1 MKKELYER
9 KRQKKKLE
17 LFQDMRNLAESS
29 CEKDFKNGAAE
40 ELLVTFHVMKLSKA
54 GAKKKTKENAK
65 AVTLTTSPYSKT
77 PTSPLN
83 PSFEKLKNMLLHTE
97 TMTQHTA
104 SNHDK
109 KYVKIKKGMSL
120 KKKFIF

>member
-1 MKKELYER
+1 
-9 KRQKKKLE
+9 
-17 LFQDMRNLAESS
+17 
-29 CEKDFKNGAAE
+29 
-40 ELLVTFHVMKLSKA
+40 MKLSKA

-104 SNHDK
+104 SNHE
-109 KYVKIKKGMSL
+109 KIICNKKGSCL
-120 KKKFIF
+120 LLFDSSTL

>member
-1 MKKELYER
+1 
-9 KRQKKKLE
+9 
-17 LFQDMRNLAESS
+17 
-29 CEKDFKNGAAE
+29 
-40 ELLVTFHVMKLSKA
+40 MKLSKA

-104 SNHDK
+104 SNHE
-109 KYVKIKKGMSL
+109 KICNKKGCLFFL
-120 KKKFIF
+120 KKKKIIFRKIFSSSNSGQTT

>member
-1 MKKELYER
+1 MKT
-9 KRQKKKLE
+9 KKTEKKIRIIPRYDE
-17 LFQDMRNLAESS
+17 ILAERS

-104 SNHDK
+104 SNHR
-109 KYVKIKKGMSL
+109 KICNKKGRSSN
-120 KKKFIF
+120 FGQTG

>member
-1 MKKELYER
+1 MELWTKTEKKIR
-9 KRQKKKLE
+9 I
-17 LFQDMRNLAESS
+17 QDE
-29 CEKDFKNGAAE
+29 EKQSWAVRDFKNGE

-104 SNHDK
+104 SNHVK
-109 KYVKIKKGMSL
+109 KYVK
-120 KKKFIF
+120 

>member
-1 MKKELYER
+1 
-9 KRQKKKLE
+9 
-17 LFQDMRNLAESS
+17 
-29 CEKDFKNGAAE
+29 
-40 ELLVTFHVMKLSKA
+40 MKLSKA

-104 SNHDK
+104 SNHK
-109 KYVKIKKGMSL
+109 KIICNKKGVSL
-120 KKKFIF
+120 KKIFFLLQVLVRLADADLVVSFLT